1 MSRRRSG
8 LLALAAPVLGV
19 ALVAGCSSRQAEA
32 DARAEEGVAQVVAL
46 LERVPRQQW
55 ARPSAAVREQLAANA
70 VSYRVL
76 ELEAD
81 GTVDLAVWRVDTGA
95 DPFTDDTVRTGV
107 ACAQVEPDGVSRATA
122 CPPRLAPEAPATS
135 VDWSDASAAHDAALV
150 DISGAL
156 DRTQEEVRRGRV
168 VDRRQAEAELT
179 RRGLVVRVLP
189 SDDPTTL
196 RATVQ
201 RTARSE
207 RMGDTS
213 RSVSATS
220 CTTVTVSVDPA
231 APYYSSVDGRA
242 CSPR

>member
-1 MSRRRSG
+1 MTRRRRA
-8 LLALAAPVLGV
+8 LLALAAPVLGG

-55 ARPSAAVREQLAANA
+55 ARPSAAVREQ
-70 VSYRVL
+70 
-76 ELEAD
+76 
-81 GTVDLAVWRVDTGA
+81 
-95 DPFTDDTVRTGV
+95 
-107 ACAQVEPDGVSRATA
+107 
-122 CPPRLAPEAPATS
+122 PEAPATS

-179 RRGLVVRVLP
+179 RGGLVVRVLP

-220 CTTVTVSVDPA
+220 CTTVTVSVDPG
-231 APYYSSVDGRA
+231 APYCSSVDGRA

>member
-1 MSRRRSG
+1 M
-8 LLALAAPVLGV
+8 
-19 ALVAGCSSRQAEA
+19 
-32 DARAEEGVAQVVAL
+32 
-46 LERVPRQQW
+46 
-55 ARPSAAVREQLAANA
+55 
-70 VSYRVL
+70 
-76 ELEAD
+76 
-81 GTVDLAVWRVDTGA
+81 
-95 DPFTDDTVRTGV
+95 RTGV

-231 APYYSSVDGRA
+231 APYYGSVDGRG